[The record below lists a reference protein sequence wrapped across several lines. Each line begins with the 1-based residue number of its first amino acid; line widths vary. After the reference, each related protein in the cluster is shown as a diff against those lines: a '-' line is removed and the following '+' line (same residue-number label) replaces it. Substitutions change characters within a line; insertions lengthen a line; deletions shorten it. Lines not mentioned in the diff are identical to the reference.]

1 MQDNHSRS
9 HTQTD
14 NFDIARAHA
23 LQATLGHPADLRTG
37 DPMPPFFHHIYFW
50 QPQPPAALGRD
61 GHPAK
66 GDFIPDLGLPRR
78 MWAAGKLVFH
88 CQLLAGVKADRSSVI
103 DSVTRKQGRSGP
115 LAFVTVRHDIKQ
127 RGTLALTE
135 IQELVY
141 REDGARATAPQAP
154 TNETDAQTVTFDS
167 TLLFR
172 YSALTFNGHRIHY
185 DERYAREVEGYDGL
199 VVHGPLLAHL
209 LMGFA
214 AAKLGALSQFSYR
227 ATAPLMHHE
236 TATLCWRDGQAWVR
250 GPQGRQ
256 CMIATAA

>member
-1 MQDNHSRS
+1 MHEIQSRS
-9 HTQTD
+9 HSQTD

-23 LQATLGHPADLRTG
+23 LQATLGQATDLRTG
-37 DPMPPFFHHIYFW
+37 DPMPPFFHQIYFW
-50 QPQPPAALGRD
+50 QPQPPDALGRD

-66 GDFIPDLGLPRR
+66 GTFIPDLGLPRR
-78 MWAAGKLVFH
+78 MWAAGKLTFH
-88 CQLLAGVKADRSSVI
+88 RQLLAGVKAERLSMI
-103 DSVTRKQGRSGP
+103 ENITRKQGRSGP
-115 LAFVTVRHDIKQ
+115 LAFVTIRHDIKQ

-135 IQELVY
+135 TQELVY
-141 REDGARATAPQAP
+141 REDGVDSVAP
-154 TNETDAQTVTFDS
+154 TSPMNETDAQPVSFDS

-185 DERYAREVEGYDGL
+185 DETYAREIEGYDGL

-214 AAKLGALSQFSYR
+214 AAKLGTLSQFTYR

-256 CMIATAA
+256 CMIATAS